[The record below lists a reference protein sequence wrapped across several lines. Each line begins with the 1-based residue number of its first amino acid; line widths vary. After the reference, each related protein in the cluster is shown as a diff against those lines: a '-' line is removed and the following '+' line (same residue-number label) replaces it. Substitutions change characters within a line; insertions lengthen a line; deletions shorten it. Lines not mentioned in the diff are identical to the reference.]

1 MGNLAKGSPLIK
13 KLIFFCFLL
22 DTSRKSPRGY
32 RKRNLAEIPVEA
44 RKRATARVQGEKTRG
59 YTREHEEPVAA

>member
-13 KLIFFCFLL
+13 KLFFCFLF

-32 RKRNLAEIPVEA
+32 RKRNLADKPVEA
-44 RKRATARVQGEKTRG
+44 RKRATARVQGKKTRG
-59 YTREHEEPVAA
+59 YTREHEKPVAA

>member
-22 DTSRKSPRGY
+22 DTSRGAPRGGSDV
-32 RKRNLAEIPVEA
+32 KEGDPILCAGIPRRIDSDGSA
-44 RKRATARVQGEKTRG
+44 PG
-59 YTREHEEPVAA
+59 